1 MAEVIDITELIKKKE
16 EKKIEA
22 LSQKLADL
30 ITELDL
36 KEEYEMYMAED
47 TKDYVYGMPYVFTMF
62 PPQQTSGV
70 KSLSDITDV
79 LTTLTITLDGMGHSK
94 WANQISDVVGEMF
107 LSGTFN
113 VKEK

>member
-1 MAEVIDITELIKKKE
+1 MAEIIDITAFIKQKE
-16 EKKIEA
+16 EQKIDA

-30 ITELDL
+30 IAELDL
-36 KEEYEMYMAED
+36 KEEYEMYMAE
-47 TKDYVYGMPYVFTMF
+47 DYVYGMPYVFTMF

-113 VKEK
+113 VKEQ